1 MSGSGNEAALAKR
14 ESAAVGMPANTMTD
28 LVKAGELLAQ
38 SGMFGFKDAGSGF
51 VVAVTCQQQGIS
63 LIEFVRTYH
72 IVNGRP
78 SMRADA
84 MLSELRQ
91 RGGRHKIVENS
102 VTRAAVEITFE
113 GVTQVFEFTM
123 KDAERTGDCYDG
135 TKLKHNWLKR
145 PDDMLWARC
154 ISRAVRRI
162 CPEIVSGLY
171 TPEETEDFTDKP
183 ARAEPRTIT
192 PEVVKERTAKKPRTV
207 TVEPVES
214 TPAPEPELIGD
225 CTTCPKLGSTLDGLP
240 WIEMDTTVL
249 INALNSQKPEMKPGH
264 KAAIRLI
271 LDEREKANAEAEH
284 NQDLDPA
291 TEGGDA

>member
-1 MSGSGNEAALAKR
+1 MNDSIVKR
-14 ESAAVGMPANTMTD
+14 ESMAVAMPASTMTD

-38 SGMFGFKDAGSGF
+38 SGMFGFKDSGSGF

-63 LIEFVRTYH
+63 LLEFVRTYH

-102 VTRAAVEITFE
+102 VTRAALEITFE
-113 GVTQVFEFTM
+113 GVTQVFDFTM

-171 TPEETEDFTDKP
+171 TPEETEDFTPDKP
-183 ARAEPRTIT
+183 PRGEPRVIT
-192 PEVVKERTAKKPRTV
+192 PETVKERTAPRTI
-207 TVEPVES
+207 TVDPVKS
-214 TPAPEPELIGD
+214 DPAPEVIGD
-225 CTTCPKLGSTLDGLP
+225 CTTCPTLGSTLDGLP

-271 LDEREKANAEAEH
+271 LEEREKANAEAEH

-291 TEGGDA
+291 TEGGAE